1 MSGEINKK
9 RAILKV
15 QIPIWIMF
23 LFYVLSFFKKGTL
36 FKGGHY
42 LRKYGICKTYNC
54 SINRSK
60 RKMYLQ
66 NLPSSALMYFANK
79 SIGLARPSTIRM
91 FDLRWACFKWNWSS
105 SCCHLENLS
114 FSLCLSSNSNRACL
128 SSLKK
133 IEFFISFQL
142 WKNKDWTRNP
152 TQKFWSGLT
161 YIMIRSTGCL
171 TDYYPLLISIPD
183 FSDDPI
189 KV

>member
-1 MSGEINKK
+1 M
-9 RAILKV
+9 V
-15 QIPIWIMF
+15 
-23 LFYVLSFFKKGTL
+23 
-36 FKGGHY
+36 

-60 RKMYLQ
+60 RKMNLQ

-133 IEFFISFQL
+133 KTYFSYCTSGNSFFL
-142 WKNKDWTRNP
+142 K
-152 TQKFWSGLT
+152 
-161 YIMIRSTGCL
+161 
-171 TDYYPLLISIPD
+171 ISIPISSHHRWRFGPHEIFYLWWQFQD
-183 FSDDPI
+183 SNSKIPA
-189 KV
+189 KAVKKWEKKCSNWP